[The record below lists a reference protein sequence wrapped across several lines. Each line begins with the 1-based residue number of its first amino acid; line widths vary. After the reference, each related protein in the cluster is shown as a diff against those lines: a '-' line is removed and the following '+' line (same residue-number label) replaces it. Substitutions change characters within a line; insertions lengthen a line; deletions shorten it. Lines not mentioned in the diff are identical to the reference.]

1 MTAKERLV
9 EELGDDKLDKLF
21 DDAELRLRRLMA
33 EHDERTIAIMDK
45 LFDGL
50 MELLIPS
57 GLPAQDNDGDDEGED
72 DTTRKLEDFLY
83 PKPPKLILHSDGE
96 NADLVANDGETELPD
111 ED

>member
-21 DDAELRLRRLMA
+21 DDAELRIRRLMA

-50 MELLIPS
+50 MELLIPG
-57 GLPAQDNDGDDEGED
+57 GLPDNDGDDEGEG
-72 DTTRKLEDFLY
+72 DTTRQLEDFLY
-83 PKPPKLILHSDGE
+83 PKPPKLILH
-96 NADLVANDGETELPD
+96 NDGDNSDLEPKSGEAVDD